1 MDLYRAHSVTIRK
14 EDEDKAD
21 KILCEHY
28 QKGDL
33 DDHTIDPIHNK
44 DREGNVT
51 STYWI
56 KPYIYEDFETI
67 VNEFKEAGI
76 QVW

>member
-1 MDLYRAHSVTIRK
+1 MDLYRVHTITILQK
-14 EDEDKAD
+14 DEDKAD

-28 QKGDL
+28 QKGDI
-33 DDHTIDPIHNK
+33 DDHTIDCIHNK
-44 DREGNVT
+44 DRDGNIT

-67 VNEFKEAGI
+67 KKEFKEAGI
-76 QVW
+76 RII